1 MTNIL
6 VIGSLNADF
15 SARVDHI
22 PQVGETILADNMIMN
37 AGGKGAN
44 QAYTASKLGGNV
56 MMLGAVGS
64 DTNGDMLI
72 SNLGNVGVDVSRI
85 KKHDK
90 LATGMAWITVTRV
103 GDNCITV
110 IPGANMAIDRAYI
123 DENMSFIK
131 ACDIV
136 LLQLEIPLDT
146 VAYVVKKAKEMSK
159 TVILDPAPA
168 SKYLPEDIWQY
179 IDILKPNETELSI
192 LTDVSDVMNNL
203 DTAADILL
211 RRGVG
216 KVIVTLGQHGV
227 FLKGKGCPS
236 ERFMPATEINA
247 VDTTAAGDSFTAAL
261 SVALSYG
268 GELRDAIRFAMK
280 TAEIVVTRYGAQSS
294 IPTADEVMKLITLNE
309 A

>member
-1 MTNIL
+1 MSRIL
-6 VIGSLNADF
+6 VIGSLNADY
-15 SARVDHI
+15 STRVDHI

-44 QAYTASKLGGNV
+44 QAYTASKLGGKV
-56 MMLGAVGS
+56 MMLGMVGS

-72 SNLGNVGVDVSRI
+72 SNLSNVGVDVSRI

-110 IPGANMAIDRAYI
+110 VPGANMAIDRAYI
-123 DENMSFIK
+123 DENMHFISE
-131 ACDIV
+131 CDIV

-146 VAYVVKKAKEMSK
+146 VVYVVKKAKK
-159 TVILDPAPA
+159 LNKIVILDPAPA
-168 SKYLPEDIWQY
+168 TKDLPEDIWQY
-179 IDILKPNETELSI
+179 IDILKPNETELSM

-203 DTAADILL
+203 DTATDILL

-216 KVIVTLGQHGV
+216 KVIVTLGQYGV
-227 FLKGKGCPS
+227 FLKAKGCPS
-236 ERFMPATEINA
+236 ERFIAATEINA

-294 IPTADEVMKLITLNE
+294 IPTVDEVIKSISHTDV
-309 A
+309 